1 MTTKKTATTTRKA
14 PAKKAATNTRFDKFR
29 QRAIDAG
36 MGADPIV
43 TNDPFVLGED
53 EGFNPPIELQRP
65 NFSTR
70 VAIQDALSK
79 QDFVRAMVLLFG
91 NDVNRVIDVLDTYEQ
106 ETGESSMVV
115 FTGIVIAYTVHFFG
129 EGSQNATFLG
139 ALG

>member
-14 PAKKAATNTRFDKFR
+14 PVKKATATRFDKFR
-29 QRAIDAG
+29 QRAIEAG
-36 MGADPIV
+36 MGADSIV
-43 TNDPFVLGED
+43 TNDPFVLGEA

-65 NFSTR
+65 SFSTR
-70 VAIQDALSK
+70 VAIQDALGK
-79 QDFVRAMVLLFG
+79 QDFVRAMVLIFG
-91 NDVNRVIDVLDTYEQ
+91 NDVNRVIEVLDDYEK
-106 ETGESSMVV
+106 ETGESSTVI